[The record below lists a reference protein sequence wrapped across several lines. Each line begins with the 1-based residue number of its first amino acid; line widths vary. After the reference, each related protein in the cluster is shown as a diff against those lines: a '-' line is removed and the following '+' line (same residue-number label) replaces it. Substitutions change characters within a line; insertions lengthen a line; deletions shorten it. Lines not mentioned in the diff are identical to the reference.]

1 MALISIVQEWSR
13 IRNLRSELSAMS
25 EAQLTDLGMCRA
37 DIPR

>member
-1 MALISIVQEWSR
+1 MALISKVSEWTR

-25 EAQLTDLGMCRA
+25 DSQLEDLGMCRA